1 MILLLYSS
9 LQQDAKYD
17 AGMEQQARDWLEAV
31 AGEPFPSGSFHE
43 ALKDGT
49 YLCKVINK
57 LQPGSVPKINQSKM
71 AFKMVMTIS
80 NYMLLHPL
88 S

>member
-1 MILLLYSS
+1 M
-9 LQQDAKYD
+9 QQDAKYD
-17 AGMEQQARDWLEAV
+17 AGMEAQAREWLEAV
-31 AGEPFPSGSFHE
+31 AGEPFPAESFHE

>member
-1 MILLLYSS
+1 MEA
-9 LQQDAKYD
+9 DAR
-17 AGMEQQARDWLEAV
+17 GWLEAI
-31 AGEPFPSGSFHE
+31 AGEPFPAGSFHE
-43 ALKDGT
+43 ALKDGS

-88 S
+88 A